1 VGEIPW
7 KFESS
12 RPHQLCPKALII
24 LKTQSLQGSGILT
37 AAHTCCTEEPESCRH
52 IRPGNIPSRSPR
64 QPDVRA
70 LRRGKFGC
78 VCHPK
83 FETEAAR
90 LGGELERND
99 QHIDVEENLPILTI
113 DEVCWI
119 DRQRRMDSEH
129 CHRREVLS
137 GFTTRQDR
145 LFPGLTQHTSGRYSD
160 ALSKK
165 FARHLRDTGLKD
177 AGLSFHSLRHTF
189 THKFKVAAPRD
200 A

>member
-1 VGEIPW
+1 
-7 KFESS
+7 
-12 RPHQLCPKALII
+12 
-24 LKTQSLQGSGILT
+24 
-37 AAHTCCTEEPESCRH
+37 
-52 IRPGNIPSRSPR
+52 
-64 QPDVRA
+64 
-70 LRRGKFGC
+70 
-78 VCHPK
+78 
-83 FETEAAR
+83 
-90 LGGELERND
+90 
-99 QHIDVEENLPILTI
+99 
-113 DEVCWI
+113 
-119 DRQRRMDSEH
+119 MDSEH

-200 A
+200 AETRERLLGHAVAGVAGRYGKSFAAEAADMQLLEERARTLALIEF